1 MKKLCFVLVLAC
13 IAGVADGQ
21 VRFGV
26 LGGPHI
32 ASVKED
38 PFTIGYSSKS
48 GLHLGIIGDIPLS
61 QNASDRWFFQP
72 GLQYIGKGRKF
83 YAHYDSSNVMQSDT
97 FFLSSTLAVNYMEL
111 PLNIAYKIPI
121 GNRAKFTISAGPYLG
136 FFFNGK
142 QKFGTK
148 TYSDNAFKGN
158 EVKIEAGKEAGK
170 VNTLDVGVNGRAGF
184 EIGNFFISGFASW
197 GLTNFYHAANDVTS
211 RHRIGGGSVGF
222 WFNRT
227 KKPEPTKVAIEIP
240 VAKIDNIQPQET
252 KVEELPIPL
261 PPAEDIVKGP
271 LFKNDNYREL
281 AEEQLRFAAKRIF
294 FNPNSEQLTKASAE
308 PLNGVTE
315 ILQANPS
322 YRLTIE
328 GHTDASGNAE
338 KNRTLSQRRAES
350 VKKYLIE
357 KGVDPSRLVAI
368 GYGSD
373 RPLDTN
379 KTPEGRAANRRVEI
393 VLDQVD

>member
-21 VRFGV
+21 IRFGV

-32 ASVKED
+32 SSAKED

-61 QNASDRWFFQP
+61 QKTSDRWFFQP
-72 GLQYIGKGRKF
+72 GLQYTGKGRKF
-83 YAHYDSSNVMQSDT
+83 YAHYDSANVMQSDT

-121 GNRAKFTISAGPYLG
+121 GNRAKFMVSAGPYLG

-158 EVKIEAGKEAGK
+158 EVKIEAGSEVGK
-170 VNTLDVGVNGRAGF
+170 VNTLDIGVNGRAGF

-197 GLTNFYHAANDVTS
+197 GLTNFYHAANGATS

-227 KKPEPTKVAIEIP
+227 KKQEPTKVAIEIP
-240 VAKIDNIQPQET
+240 VAKTEDIQPNEI
-252 KVEELPIPL
+252 KVEEPIPL
-261 PPAEDIVKGP
+261 PSAEEIVKGP
-271 LFKNDNYREL
+271 LLIIDTYREL

-308 PLNGVTE
+308 PLNGVSE
-315 ILQANPS
+315 ILQTNPT
-322 YRLTIE
+322 YRLIIE

-338 KNRTLSQRRAES
+338 QNRALSQRRAES
-350 VKKYLIE
+350 VKKYLIG
-357 KGVDPSRLVAI
+357 KGVDSSRLVAV

-373 RPLDTN
+373 RPLNSN